1 MFMISDLHKIKPPKG
16 SRKKVKRVGR
26 GNASQKGTTA
36 ARGMKGQTARSGGQ
50 RGGARLG
57 FRRSL
62 LKVPKL
68 RGFKS
73 LSPKKEIIT
82 LSNLEKVCQSG
93 DVVSPV
99 YLKRK
104 GLIKTTANGVK
115 ILSTGALTKK
125 IRVQGCLASKS
136 AAEAI
141 EKAGGSLEF

>member
-1 MFMISDLHKIKPPKG
+1 MISELHKIKPPKG

-57 FRRSL
+57 LRRAI
-62 LKVPKL
+62 LKTPKL

-73 LSPKKEIIT
+73 LTPKKEIIT
-82 LSNLEKVCQSG
+82 LSKLERICQDG
-93 DVVSPV
+93 DIVTPT
-99 YLKRK
+99 YLKKK
-104 GLIKTTANGVK
+104 GVIGTVGNGVK

-125 IRVQGCLASKS
+125 LIFKG
-136 AAEAI
+136 
-141 EKAGGSLEF
+141 

>member
-1 MFMISDLHKIKPPKG
+1 MISELHKIKSPKG

-50 RGGARLG
+50 RGGARLAL
-57 FRRSL
+57 RRTI
-62 LKVPKL
+62 LKAPKL

-73 LSPKKEIIT
+73 LSAKKEVVT
-82 LSNLEKVCQSG
+82 LSVLEKMCQNG
-93 DVVSPV
+93 DVVSLS

-104 GLIKTTANGVK
+104 GVIGTFSRGVK
-115 ILSTGALTKK
+115 ILSKGVLTKK
-125 IRVQGCLASKS
+125 IKVVGCLASKS

-141 EKAGGSLEF
+141 EKAGGSLTF